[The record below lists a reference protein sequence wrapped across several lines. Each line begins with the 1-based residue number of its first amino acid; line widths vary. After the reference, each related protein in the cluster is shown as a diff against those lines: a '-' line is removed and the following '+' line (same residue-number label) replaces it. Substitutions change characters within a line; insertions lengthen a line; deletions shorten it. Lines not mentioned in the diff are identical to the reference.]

1 MFLKNIPRHSVL
13 WGRTVSD
20 IQHYSRRATA
30 RANLT
35 YSTNTYLLSYVEIFF
50 SQMAKTEVIS
60 WHISFTFSSDCAFT
74 PGRVL
79 EVYSYH
85 HVDTLQGVTI
95 RYEALQQSTN
105 ENVELEAL
113 IHIQRRYT
121 IVQPLGPANRLIK
134 LQVWNS

>member
-1 MFLKNIPRHSVL
+1 
-13 WGRTVSD
+13 
-20 IQHYSRRATA
+20 
-30 RANLT
+30 
-35 YSTNTYLLSYVEIFF
+35 
-50 SQMAKTEVIS
+50 MAKTEVIS

-134 LQVWNS
+134 LQVWKCCASISLYIICTQTTCIEISFWC